1 MENKQHVQ
9 LPNNMTLDEDITP
22 QDLLIYVAIKRFMN
36 KDTKEAFPSLTTIS
50 QKSGASIPT
59 IRKSIKKLQGTYFE
73 VVRKG
78 RSQYYI
84 FDKKYQNFE
93 PFSYDFLDKEDLTFT
108 EKAYIIASQQYMF
121 KDNKGYGKVS
131 LTNSEL
137 SEKINMPESTISK
150 CNRSLTSKDYLSIIR
165 CKNVDEETGIQIQEK
180 IFHLDELGQAVIW
193 ALTNHETRIQN
204 NEQRISNNEKDLKIA
219 LDEIARLKDEIE
231 ELKGQKLNPIIID

>member
-9 LPNNMTLDEDITP
+9 LPNGMTLDEDITP

-36 KDTKEAFPSLTTIS
+36 KDTKEAFPSLTTIA

-73 VVRKG
+73 VIKRG
-78 RSQYYI
+78 RSQYYL
-84 FDKKYQNFE
+84 FDKKYKKFE
-93 PFSYDFLDKEDLTFT
+93 PFSYDFLDKDDLTFT

-121 KDNKGYGKVS
+121 KDNEGIGKII

-137 SEKINMPESTISK
+137 SKKINMPEATISK
-150 CNRSLTSKDYLSIIR
+150 CNRSLSSKDYLSIIR
-165 CKNVDEETGIQIQEK
+165 CSKPDSESGTLLQEK

-193 ALTNHETRIQN
+193 ALQNHETRIQN
-204 NEQRISNNEKDLKIA
+204 NEKDLKMA
-219 LDEIARLKDEIE
+219 LDEIARLKSEIQ
-231 ELKGQKLNPIIID
+231 ELKGQKINPIVL

>member
-9 LPNNMTLDEDITP
+9 LPNGMTSDEDITP
-22 QDLLIYVAIKRFMN
+22 QDLLVYVAIKRFMN
-36 KDTKEAFPSLTTIS
+36 KDTKEAFPSLATIS

-73 VVRKG
+73 VIKNG
-78 RSQYYI
+78 RSQYYL
-84 FDKKYQNFE
+84 FDKKYKKFE

-121 KDNKGYGKVS
+121 KDNEGVGKIS

-137 SEKINMPESTISK
+137 SEKINMPEATISK
-150 CNRSLTSKDYLSIIR
+150 CNRSLTSKEYLSIIR
-165 CKNVDEETGIQIQEK
+165 CTKTDPETGVQLQEK

-193 ALTNHETRIQN
+193 ALQNHEERIQN
-204 NEQRISNNEKDLKIA
+204 NERRIDNNEKDLRMA
-219 LDEIARLKDEIE
+219 LDEIARLKSELQK
-231 ELKGQKLNPIIID
+231 LKGQKLDNITI

>member
-9 LPNNMTLDEDITP
+9 LPNGMTLDEDITP

-36 KDTKEAFPSLTTIS
+36 KDTKEAFPSLTTIA

-73 VVRKG
+73 VIKRG
-78 RSQYYI
+78 RSQSYL
-84 FDKKYQNFE
+84 FDKKYKKFE
-93 PFSYDFLDKEDLTFT
+93 PFSYDFLDKDDLTFT

-121 KDNKGYGKVS
+121 KDNEGVGKIS

-137 SEKINMPESTISK
+137 SEKINMPEATISK
-150 CNRSLTSKDYLSIIR
+150 CNRSLSSKDYLSIIR
-165 CKNVDEETGIQIQEK
+165 CSKQDSESGTLLQEK

-193 ALTNHETRIQN
+193 ALQNHETRIQN
-204 NEQRISNNEKDLKIA
+204 NEKDLKMA
-219 LDEIARLKDEIE
+219 LDEIARLKSEIQ
-231 ELKGQKLNPIIID
+231 ELKGQKINPIIL